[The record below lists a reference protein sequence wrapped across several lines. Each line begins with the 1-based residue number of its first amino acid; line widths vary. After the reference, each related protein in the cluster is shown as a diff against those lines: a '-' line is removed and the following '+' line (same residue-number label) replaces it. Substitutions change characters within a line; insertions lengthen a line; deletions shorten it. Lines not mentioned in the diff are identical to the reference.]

1 MHYWKLFPFFLSVW
15 FPSFS
20 EPSLFTTNENLL
32 FEELSLNRRPSVLQ
46 KRPPPRPSFSKSSSV
61 FPYKTS
67 QPHQEVSSCSRP
79 TFIHL
84 SHAIQPSSRPRPVR
98 RHSHNLA
105 LSSDM
110 LHGDFRPSA
119 SQYKEEPL
127 SVVGK
132 PCLLTCSQRPAAGP
146 ARTQIHV
153 FLPSE
158 AEGEEADRESV
169 DEGFMDELD
178 SKITSLK
185 LQQEAPKT
193 NTPHTWHEWFL
204 HCSPRAALSALLSV
218 LFFLI

>member
-1 MHYWKLFPFFLSVW
+1 
-15 FPSFS
+15 
-20 EPSLFTTNENLL
+20 
-32 FEELSLNRRPSVLQ
+32 
-46 KRPPPRPSFSKSSSV
+46 
-61 FPYKTS
+61 
-67 QPHQEVSSCSRP
+67 
-79 TFIHL
+79 
-84 SHAIQPSSRPRPVR
+84 
-98 RHSHNLA
+98 
-105 LSSDM
+105 M

-119 SQYKEEPL
+119 SRYKEEPL

-132 PCLLTCSQRPAAGP
+132 PCLLTCSQRPPAGP

-193 NTPHTWHEWFL
+193 NTPHT
-204 HCSPRAALSALLSV
+204 
-218 LFFLI
+218 